1 MLEDFLNTNLLL
13 QNANTKHT
21 LSILCLVTFN
31 VIWRQI
37 YFCWSE
43 FLFFAEN
50 FVIERENILESS
62 DKSKEILSLFL
73 GRPLQLAETP
83 NS

>member
-1 MLEDFLNTNLLL
+1 MLKDFFNPNLLL

-21 LSILCLVTFN
+21 LSILYLLTFN

-62 DKSKEILSLFL
+62 DKSREILSLFL